1 MPSRYFEDFAAGQ
14 IFELPD
20 VAVSREDIIEFSQQ
34 FDPQIFHLQ
43 DETPITE
50 FGGGLIASGWQVCS
64 LFMRLLDDGLLLDSS
79 CAGSPGVEHLK
90 WQHAV
95 RPGDHL
101 TGRTTVVETRNWPS
115 NAKLGLVRFHHEV
128 FNQHR
133 ERTMMM
139 DNAILFGRRSAP

>member
-1 MPSRYFEDFAAGQ
+1 MPKRFFEDFAAGQ

-20 VAVSREDIIEFSQQ
+20 VAVTREEIIEFSRE
-34 FDPQIFHLQ
+34 FDPQIFHLR

-50 FGGGLIASGWQVCS
+50 FGGGGLIASGWHVCS
-64 LFMRLLDDGLLLDSS
+64 LFMRLLVEGLLLDSS

-101 TGRTTVVETRNWPS
+101 TGRTTVVETRLWHDG
-115 NAKLGLVRFHHEV
+115 KLGLVRFHHEI
-128 FNQHR
+128 FNQRR

-139 DNAILFGRRSAP
+139 DNAILFGRRSAA

>member
-1 MPSRYFEDFAAGQ
+1 VPQRTFEDFKVGD
-14 IFELPD
+14 IYELPD
-20 VAVSREDIIEFSQQ
+20 VAVTREDIIEFARQ
-34 FDPQIFHLQ
+34 FDPQIFHLR

-64 LFMRLLDDGLLLDSS
+64 LFMRLLDDGLLLDSM

-95 RPGDHL
+95 RPGDRL
-101 TGRTTVVETRNWPS
+101 TGRTTVVETKDWPMRPE
-115 NAKLGLVRFHHEV
+115 LGLVRFHHEV

-139 DNAILFGRRSAP
+139 DNGILFGRRSAS

>member
-1 MPSRYFEDFAAGQ
+1 MPKRFFEDFAVGQ
-14 IFELPD
+14 IYELPD
-20 VAVSREDIIEFSQQ
+20 VAVSREEIIEFSRQ

-50 FGGGLIASGWQVCS
+50 FGGGLIASGWHVCS
-64 LFMRLLDDGLLLDSS
+64 LFMRLLDDGLLLNSS

-101 TGRTTVVETRNWPS
+101 TGRTTVVETRGSQNPL
-115 NAKLGLVRFHHEV
+115 LGLVRFHHEI
-128 FNQHR
+128 FNQNR

-139 DNAILFGRRSAP
+139 DNAILFDRRSPA

>member
-1 MPSRYFEDFAAGQ
+1 MRKRHFEDFSPGQ
-14 IFELPD
+14 VFELPD
-20 VAVSREDIIEFSQQ
+20 VAVSREDIIEFSRQ

-50 FGGGLIASGWQVCS
+50 FGSGLIASGWQVCA
-64 LFMRLLDDGLLLDSS
+64 LFMRLLTEGLLLDSI

-101 TGRTTVVETRNWPS
+101 TGRTTVVETSAWPG
-115 NAKLGLVRFHHEV
+115 AKLGLVRFHHEI

-139 DNAILFGRRSAP
+139 DNAILFGRRSAV

>member
-1 MPSRYFEDFAAGQ
+1 MPSRYFEDFTVGE
-14 IFELPD
+14 ILNLPD
-20 VAVSREDIIEFSQQ
+20 VAVSREDIVEFAEQ
-34 FDPQIFHLQ
+34 FDPQVFHLR
-43 DETPITE
+43 DDTPITE
-50 FGGGLIASGWQVCS
+50 FGGGLIASGWQVCA
-64 LFMRLLDDGLLLDSS
+64 LFMRLLDDGLLLDSA

-101 TGRTTVVETRNWPS
+101 TGRTTVVETRAWPA
-115 NAKLGLVRFHHEV
+115 NPKLGLVRFHHEI

-139 DNAILFGRRSAP
+139 DNAILFARRPA

>member
-1 MPSRYFEDFAAGQ
+1 MTKRYFEDFAAGQ

-20 VAVSREDIIEFSQQ
+20 VAVSREDIIEFSRE
-34 FDPQIFHLQ
+34 FDPQVFHLQ

-64 LFMRLLDDGLLLDSS
+64 LFMRLLDDGLLLNSS

-101 TGRTTVVETRNWPS
+101 TGRTTVVETRSWIGNPS
-115 NAKLGLVRFHHEV
+115 LGLVRFHHEV

-139 DNAILFGRRSAP
+139 DNAILFGRREVT

>member
-1 MPSRYFEDFAAGQ
+1 MPARYFEDFAVGE
-14 IFELPD
+14 ILNLPD
-20 VAVSREDIIEFSQQ
+20 VAVSREDIVEFAEQ
-34 FDPQIFHLQ
+34 FDPQVFHLR
-43 DETPITE
+43 DDTPITE
-50 FGGGLIASGWQVCS
+50 FGGGLIASGWQVCA
-64 LFMRLLDDGLLLDSS
+64 LFMRLLDDGLLLDSA

-101 TGRTTVVETRNWPS
+101 TGRTTVVETRAWPA
-115 NAKLGLVRFHHEV
+115 NPKLGLVRFHHEI

-139 DNAILFGRRSAP
+139 DNAILFARRPA

>member
-1 MPSRYFEDFAAGQ
+1 MTKRYFEDFAAGQ
-14 IFELPD
+14 IFNLPD
-20 VAVSREDIIEFSQQ
+20 VAVSREDMVEFAQQ
-34 FDPQIFHLQ
+34 FDPQVFHLE
-43 DETPITE
+43 DDTPITE

-101 TGRTTVVETRNWPS
+101 TGRTTVVETKPWPT

-139 DNAILFGRRSAP
+139 DNSILFARRQA

>member
-1 MPSRYFEDFAAGQ
+1 MPARYFEDFTVGE
-14 IFELPD
+14 IFNLPD
-20 VAVSREDIIEFSQQ
+20 VAVSREDIVAFAEQ
-34 FDPQIFHLQ
+34 FDPQVFHLR
-43 DETPITE
+43 DDTPITE
-50 FGGGLIASGWQVCS
+50 FGGGLIASGWHVCA

-79 CAGSPGVEHLK
+79 CVGSPGVEHLK

-101 TGRTTVVETRNWPS
+101 TGRTTVVETRPWQPNP
-115 NAKLGLVRFHHEV
+115 KQGLVRFHHEI

-139 DNAILFGRRSAP
+139 DNAILFARRPT

>member
-1 MPSRYFEDFAAGQ
+1 MPKRYFEDFAVGQ

-20 VAVSREDIIEFSQQ
+20 VAVTREEIIEFSRQ

-64 LFMRLLDDGLLLDSS
+64 LFMRLLDDGLLLHSA

-95 RPGDHL
+95 RPGDQL
-101 TGRTTVVETRNWPS
+101 TGRTTVVETRSWP
-115 NAKLGLVRFHHEV
+115 NPRLGLVRFHHEI
-128 FNQHR
+128 FNQRR

-139 DNAILFGRRSAP
+139 DNAILFERRPA

>member
-1 MPSRYFEDFAAGQ
+1 MPARYFEDFTVGE
-14 IFELPD
+14 IFNLPD
-20 VAVSREDIIEFSQQ
+20 VPVSREDIVEFAEQ
-34 FDPQIFHLQ
+34 FDPQVFHLR
-43 DETPITE
+43 DDTPITE
-50 FGGGLIASGWQVCS
+50 FGGGLIASGWHVCA
-64 LFMRLLDDGLLLDSS
+64 LFMRLLDDGLLLGSS

-101 TGRTTVVETRNWPS
+101 TARTTVVETRAWPVDPQ
-115 NAKLGLVRFHHEV
+115 LGLVRFHHEI

-139 DNAILFGRRSAP
+139 DNAILFARRPS

>member
-1 MPSRYFEDFAAGQ
+1 MPKRHFEDFAVGQ

-20 VAVSREDIIEFSQQ
+20 VAVSREEIIEFSRQ
-34 FDPQIFHLQ
+34 FDPQVFHLQ

-50 FGGGLIASGWQVCS
+50 FGGGLIASGWHVCS
-64 LFMRLLDDGLLLDSS
+64 LFMRLLDDGLLLNSA

-101 TGRTTVVETRNWPS
+101 TGRTSVVETRSWP
-115 NAKLGLVRFHHEV
+115 NPRLGLVRFHHEI
-128 FNQHR
+128 FNQNR

-139 DNAILFGRRSAP
+139 DNAILFERRDPA

>member
-1 MPSRYFEDFAAGQ
+1 MPARYFEDFTVGE
-14 IFELPD
+14 ILNLPD
-20 VAVSREDIIEFSQQ
+20 VAVSREDIVEFAEQ
-34 FDPQIFHLQ
+34 FDPQVFHLR
-43 DETPITE
+43 DDTPITE
-50 FGGGLIASGWQVCS
+50 FGGGLIASGWQVCA
-64 LFMRLLDDGLLLDSS
+64 LFMRLLDDGLLLDSA

-101 TGRTTVVETRNWPS
+101 TGRTTVVETRAWPA
-115 NAKLGLVRFHHEV
+115 NPKLGLVRFHHEI

-139 DNAILFGRRSAP
+139 DNAILFARRPA

>member
-1 MPSRYFEDFAAGQ
+1 VAKRYFEDFKVGD
-14 IFELPD
+14 IFALPD
-20 VAVSREDIIEFSQQ
+20 VAVSREDILEFSRQ

-50 FGGGLIASGWQVCS
+50 FGGGLIASGWQVCA

-101 TGRTTVVETRNWPS
+101 TGRTTVVETRDWPTRPE
-115 NAKLGLVRFHHEV
+115 LGVVRFHHEV

-139 DNAILFGRRSAP
+139 DNAILFGRRSAA